1 MVAAMRPVA
10 AAMLSAALLLCV
22 AAPARAQVLLGYL
35 FGEKLSS
42 ENFNLGFEVGVNF
55 SSLDGFAGADRVHHP
70 VFGLFGDWRFSEH
83 FHLGGAILPLA
94 SRGAEGLTPV
104 ATGDPALDT
113 QTTGATMERSTSY
126 VEIPLLLKWA
136 PKRQQ
141 GFRAG
146 AGPSLG
152 IVTGATDRY
161 RIVSAVGT
169 PYVLERDI
177 ADRLPGLDMGL
188 AMEVEWRFKMLS
200 IAARYTDGL
209 TDMRL
214 EGAPD
219 AVHSRV
225 LTGTGRIYLGKQPR

>member
-1 MVAAMRPVA
+1 MRPAVVVLA
-10 AAMLSAALLLCV
+10 CACACAALLFDP
-22 AAPARAQVLLGYL
+22 APARAQVLLGYL

-42 ENFNLGFEVGVNF
+42 ENFNMGFEVGANF
-55 SSLDGFAGADRVHHP
+55 SSLDGFADADRVNHP

-94 SRGAEGLTPV
+94 SRGADGLAPV
-104 ATGDPALDT
+104 ATGDPAFDA
-113 QTTGATMERSTSY
+113 QTAGSTMERSTSY

-161 RIVSAVGT
+161 SIVSPVGT
-169 PYVLERDI
+169 PYVLERDV
-177 ADRLPGLDMGL
+177 ADKLPALDMGL
-188 AMEVEWRFKMLS
+188 SMEVEWRFKMLS